1 MSCTTTIEQKYE
13 SFMTIAQATFFASS
27 CNKVTWL
34 LLENVQYPSLLSKP
48 GSYLGFVQFLV
59 ILQDSYFSVGKSSR
73 IFPQQYYSLIPMQAS
88 LKPFSSQHFDA
99 HTFCF
104 MISIPGIHGYHHSLT
119 QKVANN
125 IIPQSF
131 IYLVDCCRRN
141 TFPSTCL
148 KPTLK
153 LNFFPC
159 FSQIEC
165 LFVKMTQAESSTMF
179 VANGWQVQKV
189 HTMQVY

>member
-1 MSCTTTIEQKYE
+1 MEHGQI
-13 SFMTIAQATFFASS
+13 
-27 CNKVTWL
+27 
-34 LLENVQYPSLLSKP
+34 
-48 GSYLGFVQFLV
+48 LV

-131 IYLVDCCRRN
+131 IYLVDCCCRRN
-141 TFPSTCL
+141 TFLSTCL

-179 VANGWQVQKV
+179 VANG
-189 HTMQVY
+189 